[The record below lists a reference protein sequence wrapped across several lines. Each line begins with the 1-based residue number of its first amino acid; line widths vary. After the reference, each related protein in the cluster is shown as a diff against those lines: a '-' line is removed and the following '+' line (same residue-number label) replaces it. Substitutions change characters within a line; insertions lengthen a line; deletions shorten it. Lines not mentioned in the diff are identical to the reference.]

1 MSEEKTQEAE
11 YWECKS
17 CGVKVDDNSD
27 RKVLPISM
35 GAGEGAA
42 NSITFYVCPNCYT
55 IQMPELLFEELHR
68 RMTSRIIT

>member
-27 RKVLPISM
+27 RKVLPLSL
-35 GAGEGAA
+35 GGSENA
-42 NSITFYVCPNCYT
+42 SLTLYVCPNCYT
-55 IQMPELLFEELHR
+55 LQLPELMYEELHR